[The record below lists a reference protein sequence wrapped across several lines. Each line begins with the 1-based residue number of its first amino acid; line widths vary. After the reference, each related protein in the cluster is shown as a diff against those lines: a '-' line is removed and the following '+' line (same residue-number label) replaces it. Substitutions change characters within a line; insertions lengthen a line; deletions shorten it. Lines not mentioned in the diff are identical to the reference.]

1 MKLAL
6 IGGGNMGGAL
16 LKAFV
21 KSGILPA
28 QQTLLIEPDQQKR
41 EMLVQETHC
50 RAKADLDDEISG
62 VDAMLLAVKPQSA
75 SALMP
80 QLKPFVAGDP
90 LLISVM
96 AGVSMKTLEEGLG
109 IRKLVRVMP
118 NTPALVGEGMS
129 VFYASEAVTREDRD
143 WVVRLLSS
151 CGLCLEVD
159 DENAVDAATAV
170 SGSGP
175 AYLFYLAEQMIE
187 AAKNLGFRADQAEVL
202 VKQTLKGAS
211 LLLQNDESAAE
222 LRRRVT
228 SPGGTTEAALKRFG
242 EGKVENHLR
251 DGLECAYQRARQLS
265 GSI

>member
-1 MKLAL
+1 
-6 IGGGNMGGAL
+6 
-16 LKAFV
+16 
-21 KSGILPA
+21 
-28 QQTLLIEPDQQKR
+28 
-41 EMLVQETHC
+41 
-50 RAKADLDDEISG
+50 
-62 VDAMLLAVKPQSA
+62 
-75 SALMP
+75 
-80 QLKPFVAGDP
+80 
-90 LLISVM
+90 
-96 AGVSMKTLEEGLG
+96 MKTLEEGLG

-129 VFYASEAVTREDRD
+129 VFYASEAVTREGRD

-251 DGLECAYQRARQLS
+251 DGLESAYQRARQLS
-265 GSI
+265 EAFDHF